1 MNTRKLTFFIML
13 GMTALCCHAQRFL
26 GGDISLLPTNETAN
40 PTWLDKDGKNIA
52 DILPF
57 CNTEGMNAMR
67 VRLFVNPSD
76 YTGSDKDANA
86 CQDLEYVKALGK
98 RIKDAGFKLM
108 LDFHYSDTWAD
119 PAKQWT
125 PKAWE
130 GLNDEQLNTKIYD
143 YTKDALQQMKAAGAE
158 PDFIQTGNEISYGML
173 WGAYGASESALKKCY
188 TSSSNANWTRFTTL
202 LKNAGKACREVCP
215 QAKIILHTERA
226 AQTGVLTNFYNR
238 MKTANVDYDIIGLSY
253 YPIWHKDIA
262 TLETALNTL
271 ESNYPDKDIM
281 IVEVGYAYSWEESGD
296 YNYFGTYPATE
307 AGQQEFTKDL
317 ITMLNKHSKVT
328 GLFWWWMEYNA
339 YPWATTHMEGWWYAP
354 LFNSNTGKAMPAFYE
369 MKSFLGGQNG
379 ISAPTVSDD
388 ALSSNKNALSNKWFN
403 LNGERIGKPA
413 KSGVYVNEGKK
424 VLIK

>member
-26 GGDISLLPTNETAN
+26 GGDISLLPTNENAN
-40 PTWLDKDGKNIA
+40 ATWLDKNGNKIT

-119 PAKQWT
+119 PEKQWT

-226 AQTGVLTNFYNR
+226 SDILVLTNFYNR

-369 MKSFLGGQNG
+369 MKNFLGGQNG
-379 ISAPTVSDD
+379 ISAPSVSND

-403 LNGERIGKPA
+403 LNGQRIGKPA

>member
-40 PTWLDKDGKNIA
+40 PSWLDKDGKNIA

-125 PKAWE
+125 PKAWV

-253 YPIWHKDIA
+253 YPIWHRDIA

-317 ITMLNKHSKVT
+317 ITMLNKHNKVT

-339 YPWATTHMEGWWYAP
+339 YPWATTHMENWWYAP

-403 LNGERIGKPA
+403 LNGQRIGKPA

>member
-130 GLNDEQLNTKIYD
+130 GLSDEQLNTKIYD

-403 LNGERIGKPA
+403 LNGQRIGKPA
-413 KSGVYVNEGKK
+413 KSGVYVNGGKK

>member
-76 YTGSDKDANA
+76 YTGRDKDANA

-188 TSSSNANWTRFTTL
+188 TSSSNANWTRFTNL

-226 AQTGVLTNFYNR
+226 SDILVLTNFYNR

-317 ITMLNKHSKVT
+317 ITMLNKHNKVT

-339 YPWATTHMEGWWYAP
+339 YPWATTHMENWWYAP

-403 LNGERIGKPA
+403 PNGQRIGKPA
-413 KSGVYVNEGKK
+413 KSGVYVNEGRK

>member
-13 GMTALCCHAQRFL
+13 GMTALCAHAQRFL

-143 YTKDALQQMKAAGAE
+143 YTKDALQQMVAAGVT

-173 WGAYGASESALKKCY
+173 WGAYGTAEDAQKKCY
-188 TSSSNANWTRFTTL
+188 TNSSNANWTRFTNL

-253 YPIWHKDIA
+253 YPIWHRDIA

-354 LFNSNTGKAMPAFYE
+354 LFNSNSGWATSAISV

-403 LNGERIGKPA
+403 LNGQRIGKPA
-413 KSGVYVNEGKK
+413 KSGVYVNEGRK

>member
-317 ITMLNKHSKVT
+317 ITMLNKHNKVT

-339 YPWATTHMEGWWYAP
+339 YPWATTHMENWWYAP

-369 MKSFLGGQNG
+369 MKNFLGGQNG

-403 LNGERIGKPA
+403 LNGQRIGKPA

>member
-1 MNTRKLTFFIML
+1 
-13 GMTALCCHAQRFL
+13 MTALCCHAQRFL
-26 GGDISLLPTNETAN
+26 GGDISLLPSYIENGTKY
-40 PTWLDKDGKNIA
+40 LDYDGKEMA
-52 DILPF
+52 PLELF
-57 CNTEGMNAMR
+57 KQEGWNAMR
-67 VRLFVNPSD
+67 VRLFVDP
-76 YTGSDKDANA
+76 ANA
-86 CQDLEYVKALGK
+86 SAEHKSEGVCQDLDYVVGLSKE
-98 RIKDAGFKLM
+98 IKKAGFKLM

-339 YPWATTHMEGWWYAP
+339 YPWATTHMENWWYAP

-403 LNGERIGKPA
+403 LNGQLIGKPA
-413 KSGVYVNEGKK
+413 KSGVYVNGGKK

>member
-339 YPWATTHMEGWWYAP
+339 YPWATTHMENWWYAP
-354 LFNSNTGKAMPAFYE
+354 LFNSKTGKAMPAFYE
-369 MKSFLGGQNG
+369 MKNFLDSQDG
-379 ISAPTVSDD
+379 ISAPSVSND
-388 ALSSNKNALSNKWFN
+388 ALSANKNALSNKWFN
-403 LNGERIGKPA
+403 LNGQRIGKPA
-413 KSGVYVNEGKK
+413 KSGVYINEGRK

>member
-76 YTGSDKDANA
+76 YTGSDKDPNT

-130 GLNDEQLNTKIYD
+130 GLNDEQLNTKIYE

-188 TSSSNANWTRFTTL
+188 TSSNNANWTRFTNL

-226 AQTGVLTNFYNR
+226 SDILVLTNFYNR

-379 ISAPTVSDD
+379 ISAPSVSDD

-403 LNGERIGKPA
+403 LNGQRIGKPA
-413 KSGVYVNEGKK
+413 KSGVYVNGGKK